1 MVKQILTINGGSSN
15 VKYALFTAEA
25 KPQTILADK
34 IEGVGAAEQVVQTIL
49 RRIDPRELAGV
60 GHRIVHGGSKLSQ
73 PCRLTADV
81 LAQLREVLPLDPDH
95 LPGEIGLIEAMQKH
109 LPTIPQVL
117 CFDTAFHSAM
127 PEVAKRLPIPRR
139 FADAGVRR
147 YGFHGLSYTYLMREL
162 RRLDPA
168 AAGGKV
174 ILAHLGGGCSLAA
187 VKAGM
192 PVDTTMSLTP
202 TAGLVMATRSGDVDP
217 GLMIYLLRHEK
228 LSVDQLDDL
237 VNHQSGL
244 LGVSQTSADM
254 QKLLALRTTDTRAA
268 EAVELFCYAAR
279 KQIGAMAAALSGVRT
294 LVFSGG
300 IGENAAEVR
309 GDICR
314 GLEFL
319 GVRMDEAA
327 NAAGRAVI
335 SSAESACVVRVIA
348 TDEEQVIAD
357 ATHSLVSGESGLS

>member
-1 MVKQILTINGGSSN
+1 
-15 VKYALFTAEA
+15 
-25 KPQTILADK
+25 
-34 IEGVGAAEQVVQTIL
+34 
-49 RRIDPRELAGV
+49 
-60 GHRIVHGGSKLSQ
+60 
-73 PCRLTADV
+73 
-81 LAQLREVLPLDPDH
+81 
-95 LPGEIGLIEAMQKH
+95 
-109 LPTIPQVL
+109 
-117 CFDTAFHSAM
+117 
-127 PEVAKRLPIPRR
+127 
-139 FADAGVRR
+139 
-147 YGFHGLSYTYLMREL
+147 
-162 RRLDPA
+162 
-168 AAGGKV
+168 
-174 ILAHLGGGCSLAA
+174 
-187 VKAGM
+187 
-192 PVDTTMSLTP
+192 
-202 TAGLVMATRSGDVDP
+202 MATRSGDVDP